1 MQPFQL
7 LFVFC
12 RSPQEFFDR
21 VTMIA
26 EVRRENARKDRPV
39 YPALDESEGLAALGN
54 SIGIQVGPFLK
65 ESSLLEIEATLEE
78 GRARIP
84 SGAPFRTTHNGDPML
99 GRVCYSVVRALR
111 PAVVIETGVCY
122 GVTSSYLLQALHVN
136 GAGHLHSIDLPPLG
150 KDGDRFVG
158 FLVPQEL
165 KASWSLY
172 RGTSRRLLP
181 EILTKVAKADLF
193 IHDSLHTRDNM
204 RREFETVWP
213 ALRPGGVLI
222 ADDIHRNCA
231 FLEMQ
236 KHPEVTSSAIIKE
249 RDKVSDLGIVVK
261 KQAGVTSVQ

>member
-7 LFVFC
+7 LSVFC

-39 YPALDESEGLAALGN
+39 YPALDEREGLAAVGN
-54 SIGIQVGPFLK
+54 AIGIQLGPFLK
-65 ESSLLEIEATLEE
+65 ESSLLEIEAKLEE
-78 GRARIP
+78 GRARTP

-99 GRVCYSVVRALR
+99 GRVCYLVVRALR

-122 GVTSSYLLQALHVN
+122 GVTSSYLLQALSVN
-136 GAGHLHSIDLPPLG
+136 GRGRLHSIDLPPLG
-150 KDGDRFVG
+150 RNGDKFVG
-158 FLVPQEL
+158 FLVPEEL
-165 KASWSLY
+165 RASWSLY

-181 EILTKVAKADLF
+181 EILTKVGKADLF
-193 IHDSLHTRDNM
+193 IHDSLHTGNNM

-222 ADDIHRNCA
+222 ADDIHRNSA

-236 KHPEVTSSAIIKE
+236 KHSEVTSSVVLKE
-249 RDKVSDLGIVVK
+249 RDKLSHLGIVVK
-261 KQAGVTSVQ
+261 RQAGATSVQ